1 MSWGHSSTRSW
12 KVIKYVDL
20 RSQPSRVIME
30 SDLAVN
36 LCKESRLLTLS
47 QGNTVIEQIP
57 LCAPSPTVVYRDT
70 AIVFTL
76 ALSSLFIKFRIRLS
90 NVADRCSLC
99 LALSEFTNVQ
109 ESIPA
114 QNAQCS
120 RGFKDVTCL
129 SQGACSS
136 GSSSQV
142 YQLQN
147 DTRSLSSSQRSFY
160 MLESQSSPHPDLR
173 SVFNPITIKKEEF
186 TNSPS
191 NSQSP
196 LKCFSPFSPMPSQS
210 CLSTP
215 VKLEV
220 HEKGTQTECLD
231 EWCTNDEQLEAE
243 LTRLMRSPQFMSLVK
258 KIQRIWPKLQMT
270 GAGNGF

>member
-1 MSWGHSSTRSW
+1 MSWGHSATRSW

-20 RSQPSRVIME
+20 RSQPSRIIME

-57 LCAPSPTVVYRDT
+57 LCAPSPTVISQYT
-70 AIVFTL
+70 
-76 ALSSLFIKFRIRLS
+76 
-90 NVADRCSLC
+90 
-99 LALSEFTNVQ
+99 EF
-109 ESIPA
+109 
-114 QNAQCS
+114 
-120 RGFKDVTCL
+120 K
-129 SQGACSS
+129 
-136 GSSSQV
+136 
-142 YQLQN
+142 QN

-173 SVFNPITIKKEEF
+173 SVINPITIKREDF
-186 TNSPS
+186 TNSPH

-220 HEKGTQTECLD
+220 QEKATQTECLD
-231 EWCTNDEQLEAE
+231 DWCSSDEQLEAE
-243 LTRLMRSPQFMSLVK
+243 LSRLMRSPQFMSLVK